1 MKKKSISLI
10 IIIYI
15 LINIASIAYAGDISD
30 IFRGG
35 SNFLNA
41 GTQGAGGIRQEKIQE
56 VSDSFYNVFL
66 VVGICT
72 AVVVIGILGIK
83 FMIGSVEEKSQTKE
97 LLVPFIIGCVVIF
110 GSFAIWKI
118 VVVIGNRLIVS

>member
-1 MKKKSISLI
+1 MKKKAISLI

-15 LINIASIAYAGDISD
+15 LINISSIAYAGDISD
-30 IFRGG
+30 IFGGG
-35 SNFLNA
+35 SNFLNS
-41 GTQGAGGIRQEKIQE
+41 GTYGVGGLHQESIQE
-56 VSDSFYNVFL
+56 VSNSFYTVFL